1 MIFEEQNGLVPRNYL
16 RVRAIVLKGG
26 IKRPSVALVVE
37 LPRPDAPADTKLRID
52 GPRGVEHKLGVRMQ
66 RLQVQ
71 AQERIVGI
79 KVAGVERIVVKKVLV
94 RDLLREAQPQRRFA
108 IARTPKRIGGEIS
121 RRTPHHPETCAEQ
134 PRAPENLTISEEV
147 GSSDVVKRVVFQAGI
162 LAEPKNKIPSPHGA
176 LPGIGEI
183 SEAPARV
190 KRPGIARPVNGEG
203 SAVHVREFR
212 PVNVLPAHSQ
222 ADSLNQAG
230 RRPFID
236 IVIALRRR
244 ESPIRSKSIDSA
256 ERR

>member
-52 GPRGVEHKLGVRMQ
+52 GPRGVEHKLGVPRQ
-66 RLQVQ
+66 RPQVQ

-134 PRAPENLTISEEV
+134 PRAPEHPTISEEV
-147 GSSDVVKRVVFQAGI
+147 GSSDVIKRVVFQAGI
-162 LAEPKNKIPSPHGA
+162 LAEPKNKIPSTHGPLA
-176 LPGIGEI
+176 GIGEI

-190 KRPGIARPVNGEG
+190 KRPGIARPVHGEG
-203 SAVHVREFR
+203 SAVHLREFR
-212 PVNVLPAHSQ
+212 SVNVLPAHSQ
-222 ADSLNQAG
+222 TRSRKHAVPWPSIN
-230 RRPFID
+230 ID
-236 IVIALRRR
+236 IARRQL
-244 ESPIRSKSIDSA
+244 EPPI
-256 ERR
+256 